1 MFCIALIRAQ
11 MRPSAGILRT
21 DWMIPPVT
29 MSAVPMVSSTNPQKI
44 PACMIA
50 APGSLNIFDW
60 TKAYSTRP
68 THPRRHVGERAGR
81 PGDREDAQVAGH
93 DQEEERGRAPEDH
106 EDDRVAGDF
115 REGVEHRR

>member
-1 MFCIALIRAQ
+1 MQATMFCIALIRAQ
-11 MRPSAGILRT
+11 MSPSAGILST

-44 PACMIA
+44 PACMTA

-68 THPRRHVGERAGR
+68 AIRAGTLANGR
-81 PGDREDAQVAGH
+81 D
-93 DQEEERGRAPEDH
+93 GRAT
-106 EDDRVAGDF
+106 AKT
-115 REGVEHRR
+115 RRWRAITSRKNPAAPQKTTKTIG

>member
-1 MFCIALIRAQ
+1 MQATMFCIALIRAQ

-60 TKAYSTRP
+60 TKAYSARP
-68 THPRRHVGERAGR
+68 SIRAGTFANGR
-81 PGDREDAQVAGH
+81 D
-93 DQEEERGRAPEDH
+93 GRATAK
-106 EDDRVAGDF
+106 RAG
-115 REGVEHRR
+115 GGPSTRRKNAAAPQKTTKTIG